1 MIAELGQFRVQRLDP
16 VGPLG
21 NVAVSR
27 DGRPVIRLEKVAE
40 RCAVGDV
47 CDFDPGYEVAATVET
62 SLRTLIELWRGDVS
76 WSRATLSG
84 DVTIEGGAD
93 ARRAVPGWIGQSRG
107 AAVARPA

>member
-1 MIAELGQFRVQRLDP
+1 
-16 VGPLG
+16 
-21 NVAVSR
+21 
-27 DGRPVIRLEKVAE
+27 
-40 RCAVGDV
+40 
-47 CDFDPGYEVAATVET
+47 VAATVET